1 MKIAAAQVRRKPRQ
15 SRAKVTQEALIE
27 TFVQLLAQQS
37 AETITI
43 RAITEVAGVGLGTFY
58 EYFAKKQDLIALT
71 IHQHVK
77 QNAIT
82 LKTYAQSR
90 IELSTNEELFLYLSH
105 LIHFQITNIQQ
116 QSRIWSQLFCLE
128 RQISTPEA
136 YQNHYKLMLDLW
148 NGLLT
153 PFMANLN
160 IRQRFALNL
169 HRIIY
174 GFISQTLLLHPDF
187 NAWDT
192 LEQDILSS
200 IQGLIAE
207 LECSIST
214 L

>member
-90 IELSTNEELFLYLSH
+90 IELSTNEEISLYLS
-105 LIHFQITNIQQ
+105 N
-116 QSRIWSQLFCLE
+116 
-128 RQISTPEA
+128 
-136 YQNHYKLMLDLW
+136 
-148 NGLLT
+148 
-153 PFMANLN
+153 
-160 IRQRFALNL
+160 
-169 HRIIY
+169 
-174 GFISQTLLLHPDF
+174 
-187 NAWDT
+187 
-192 LEQDILSS
+192 
-200 IQGLIAE
+200 
-207 LECSIST
+207 
-214 L
+214 